1 MGDGSRE
8 PGAGRRV
15 DAKARN
21 QSMGDFLFLLTV
33 REEEVFFRG
42 GRRR

>member
-33 REEEVFFRG
+33 GEEEVFLRG